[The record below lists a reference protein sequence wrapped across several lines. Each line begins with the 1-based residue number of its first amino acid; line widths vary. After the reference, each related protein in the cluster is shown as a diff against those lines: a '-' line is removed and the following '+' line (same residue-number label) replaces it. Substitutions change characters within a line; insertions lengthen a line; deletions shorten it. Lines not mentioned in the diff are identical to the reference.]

1 MKHCRVQFSLNLVVN
16 IRFFRQK
23 EINLK
28 PQRQLTEKSIAVST
42 IGDMSRFPTGVW
54 HYWKIDG
61 IDSVK

>member
-42 IGDMSRFPTGVW
+42 IGDMSRFPTGV
-54 HYWKIDG
+54 
-61 IDSVK
+61 